1 MGENENVETLRIEIV
16 GDTTNATEGLTKLI
30 SLLER
35 LEHVAGQNKGL
46 KSLSNTLD
54 KLERVT
60 SSLDNGAVEKVTA
73 LAGAL
78 ERLSGVTISRTLTRR
93 LEEIANAANS
103 INGANFAGVAAV
115 HTPVAA
121 QEAANA
127 AGATSGDIFGTVQMA
142 TRVVEDLNNELERT
156 RSLVNDS
163 GKAAEEAASKAE
175 TSTGRVTKVL
185 KTLWRTV
192 RGTHSA
198 FSRLTT
204 MFTRRLLYRA
214 MNAVISGVTNA
225 FKEGTNAVYLYSK
238 SIGGDLA
245 GAMDKAATASKYLK
259 GSLGAM
265 VSPLIVT
272 VAPLLDM
279 FVDKLVNA
287 LNVVN
292 QIISRLS
299 GKTDGIHGRDGQG
312 K

>member
-115 HTPVAA
+115 NTPVAA
-121 QEAANA
+121 Q
-127 AGATSGDIFGTVQMA
+127 
-142 TRVVEDLNNELERT
+142 
-156 RSLVNDS
+156 
-163 GKAAEEAASKAE
+163 
-175 TSTGRVTKVL
+175 
-185 KTLWRTV
+185 
-192 RGTHSA
+192 
-198 FSRLTT
+198 
-204 MFTRRLLYRA
+204 
-214 MNAVISGVTNA
+214 
-225 FKEGTNAVYLYSK
+225 
-238 SIGGDLA
+238 
-245 GAMDKAATASKYLK
+245 
-259 GSLGAM
+259 
-265 VSPLIVT
+265 
-272 VAPLLDM
+272 
-279 FVDKLVNA
+279 
-287 LNVVN
+287 
-292 QIISRLS
+292 
-299 GKTDGIHGRDGQG
+299 
-312 K
+312 